1 MAKTFSAG
9 QDGHLAEHNKWAGF
23 IEDAEN
29 GDIPALVGPPGPPG
43 PDGKSAYE
51 VWLEQGNVGTEADFL
66 ESIKGEPGDPGPP
79 GEDGQDGADGDTP
92 TALHTTYVD
101 SSISAGQT
109 KFEFVEGSWSPD

>member
-29 GDIPALVGPPGPPG
+29 VVRTGRTSGPPG

-66 ESIKGEPGDPGPP
+66 ESIKGEPGDPGPS
-79 GEDGQDGADGDTP
+79 GGWSGWCRWHTP

-109 KFEFVEGSWSPD
+109 KFEFVVLLVT